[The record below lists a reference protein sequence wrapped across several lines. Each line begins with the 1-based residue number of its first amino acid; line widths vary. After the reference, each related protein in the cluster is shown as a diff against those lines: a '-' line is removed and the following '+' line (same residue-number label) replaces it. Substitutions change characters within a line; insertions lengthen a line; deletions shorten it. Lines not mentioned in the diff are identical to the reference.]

1 MNKIEEL
8 IKAHITRY
16 PKMEIADAVK
26 LLYQNEFGGGHIIK
40 DERQSLERLESELV
54 SLAPDLTV
62 PLFEDIGNGY
72 VRLNLAAAK
81 DQISAE
87 TLNRIFVKSSNAAR
101 GNMRSFY
108 IKLSA
113 LHRPCQNGELP
124 FEPGELYKYILEY
137 EKKGCPPVGHSA
149 AYKSAYVPAYRVVL
163 REYAVYFKLFSVI
176 DSVLSKKPRANVAID
191 GMSAV
196 GKSTL
201 GELLAGVYDANIIR
215 TDDFFL
221 PPELRT
227 VERLGEPGGNIH
239 YERFLS
245 EVVEKL
251 KKEKEFSYRAFD
263 CSKSDYGETVT
274 VRDRPL
280 NIIEGVYCLR
290 PEFRHVYDIKVF
302 LSIDAKEQKNRII
315 NRNGDRVYERFERE
329 WIPLENRYFEVFDIP
344 GICDLM
350 FSYDTQND
358 DSNF

>member
-113 LHRPCQNGELP
+113 LHSPVKTVSCRLSRESSTNT
-124 FEPGELYKYILEY
+124 FWST
-137 EKKGCPPVGHSA
+137 KKKA
-149 AYKSAYVPAYRVVL
+149 AHP
-163 REYAVYFKLFSVI
+163 
-176 DSVLSKKPRANVAID
+176 
-191 GMSAV
+191 
-196 GKSTL
+196 
-201 GELLAGVYDANIIR
+201 
-215 TDDFFL
+215 
-221 PPELRT
+221 
-227 VERLGEPGGNIH
+227 
-239 YERFLS
+239 
-245 EVVEKL
+245 
-251 KKEKEFSYRAFD
+251 
-263 CSKSDYGETVT
+263 
-274 VRDRPL
+274 
-280 NIIEGVYCLR
+280 
-290 PEFRHVYDIKVF
+290 
-302 LSIDAKEQKNRII
+302 
-315 NRNGDRVYERFERE
+315 
-329 WIPLENRYFEVFDIP
+329 
-344 GICDLM
+344 
-350 FSYDTQND
+350 
-358 DSNF
+358 